1 MGGLTLL
8 CMITR
13 IAMSGCSPWF
23 NEWIDM
29 CGYGIGAEGF
39 IVVIGCVLHP
49 SCDISRIFL
58 TCCAGRSR
66 ILSLGL
72 IQECGGLSRG
82 VALCSQGED
91 FVRDDVYCHPH
102 ICVRV
107 RCWISLKIL
116 WLGL

>member
-58 TCCAGRSR
+58 TVSGMSGV
-66 ILSLGL
+66 LDFTENSLAWAVMH
-72 IQECGGLSRG
+72 STWMWW
-82 VALCSQGED
+82 VNALLPMWNW
-91 FVRDDVYCHPH
+91 H
-102 ICVRV
+102 
-107 RCWISLKIL
+107 L
-116 WLGL
+116 